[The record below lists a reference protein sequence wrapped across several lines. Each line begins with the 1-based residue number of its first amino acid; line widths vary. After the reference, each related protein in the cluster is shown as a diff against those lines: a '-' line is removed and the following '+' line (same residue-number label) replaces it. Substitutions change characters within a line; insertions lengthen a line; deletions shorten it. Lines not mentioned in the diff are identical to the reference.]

1 MLLRSGALWNAPA
14 ADIERLHNEYNLRF
28 VVDQRG
34 ADEIGEMPDPIDKL
48 TGIRSVHIDVLSAI
62 TAGISRGS
70 KSKEIEWRL
79 LSLDQNA
86 RLDLLTKSYPHL
98 LLDDAAIAGYRKFF
112 QELFSCTEGAVLWH
126 CSLGRDRCGMVSMLV
141 ETALG
146 VPYAD
151 IEDDHLA
158 TAAYCPIAE
167 VGDSG
172 ASLRS
177 LPSAVFALE
186 KQYGSLRGYIHTA
199 LGISSDEIAAL
210 RVYYFI

>member
-1 MLLRSGALWNAPA
+1 
-14 ADIERLHNEYNLRF
+14 
-28 VVDQRG
+28 
-34 ADEIGEMPDPIDKL
+34 MPDPIDKL
-48 TGIRSVHIDVLSAI
+48 TVIRSVHIDVLSAI

-79 LSLDQNA
+79 LS
-86 RLDLLTKSYPHL
+86 LDLLTKSYPHL

-126 CSLGRDRCGMVSMLV
+126 CSLGRGWCGMVSMLV

-158 TAAYCPIAE
+158 TTAYCPIAE

>member
-1 MLLRSGALWNAPA
+1 MVKSGLLLRSGALWNAPA
-14 ADIERLHNEYNLRF
+14 VDVERLPNEYNLRF
-28 VVDQRG
+28 VVDQCR

-62 TAGISRGS
+62 TAGISKVS

-86 RLDLLTKSYPHL
+86 CLDLLAKSYPHL
-98 LLDDAAIAGYRKFF
+98 LFDDAAIAGYRKFF
-112 QELFSCTEGAVLWH
+112 QELFSCTEGAVLCH

-141 ETALG
+141 ETALS

-158 TAAYCPIAE
+158 TNTYCPIAE
-167 VGDSG
+167 VGNSG
-172 ASLRS
+172 ASMRS
-177 LPSAVFALE
+177 AFSGFHA
-186 KQYGSLRGYIHTA
+186 
-199 LGISSDEIAAL
+199 
-210 RVYYFI
+210 